1 MVERERGSVHRA
13 DEAVPR
19 DDAAAF
25 TDDVVSTTAVSVTAS
40 TEEAEHERIMAIARE
55 VMRDH
60 REVLAALAK

>member
-1 MVERERGSVHRA
+1 MVEEEQGTAHRA

-19 DDAAAF
+19 DDAATF
-25 TDDVVSTTAVSVTAS
+25 TDAVAS
-40 TEEAEHERIMAIARE
+40 TMAPVKASAEEAEHERIMAVARE

>member
-1 MVERERGSVHRA
+1 MVEKEQGTANRA

-19 DDAAAF
+19 DNAAF
-25 TDDVVSTTAVSVTAS
+25 TDAPMPAITAS
-40 TEEAEHERIMAIARE
+40 GQASAEEAEHERIMAIARE